1 MLTQQ
6 RAYENWQRTLRATI
20 RVEVSVAQV
29 YQCLESGMPYPQ
41 ELYGKLKANIT
52 LLQELLKEIVSEIET
67 LQK

>member
-41 ELYGKLKANIT
+41 ELYGKLQANIT
-52 LLQELLKEIVSEIET
+52 LHELLNEIVGEVET